1 MLGEPVRYY
10 CVLLGLI
17 AAGVS
22 GGLFM
27 IPCESFVQ
35 VRPPAE
41 RRGEVISATNFM
53 VFIGIMAS
61 APLANLLNEHIR
73 PSVSF
78 ALLGGLCLL
87 AAVALRLTLG
97 REKEA

>member
-1 MLGEPVRYY
+1 
-10 CVLLGLI
+10 
-17 AAGVS
+17 
-22 GGLFM
+22 
-27 IPCESFVQ
+27 VQ
-35 VRPPAE
+35 IRPPAD

-61 APLANLLNEHIR
+61 APLANALNEHIR

-87 AAVALRLTLG
+87 AAGVLWLALRRV
-97 REKEA
+97 RENNA

>member
-1 MLGEPVRYY
+1 
-10 CVLLGLI
+10 
-17 AAGVS
+17 
-22 GGLFM
+22 
-27 IPCESFVQ
+27 
-35 VRPPAE
+35 
-41 RRGEVISATNFM
+41 M

-61 APLANLLNEHIR
+61 APLANALNEHIR

-87 AAVALRLTLG
+87 AALALRLTLG